1 MIREAVSGIFTFGK
15 EVFITHRQNYLR
27 AFPGYHAFPGGK
39 VDKEDS
45 LEGNQDEQKLFSE
58 DVLLKKF
65 PLRFMRALNREM
77 KEELGID
84 ILKLIKNNLV
94 NDIHEIGIGIT
105 PAFNPYRYDTH
116 FYIIDL
122 AEKVS
127 FDVAKDEAQ
136 DAYWSTPSEILEN
149 YKKAQVM
156 AVPPIIVILEALSS
170 DIKRRDYVELSL
182 DYDPELEIPMIES
195 VYGIKQFIPLS
206 NTIPPANRTNSFLI
220 GDKGEAFLIDPSP
233 KNKGEKE
240 KFLKSLE
247 NHEVNGVFLTHHHKD
262 HHEFAPDFALHFGVP
277 LLCSKD
283 TYQRIRKNW
292 GENYF
297 KGIEVKVVG
306 EGDLLTHSL
315 GKKVNLYHVPGHDEG
330 QLALANESLDW
341 FIAGDLIQG
350 IGTVVVGGPEGNMK
364 KYMNSLDRV
373 IKLGPRFI
381 FPSHGIGLGGT
392 FKIEETLKHRF
403 MRENQIRGFLKE
415 GKTKE
420 EILKLIYHDISPHL
434 LPLAMKN
441 IHSHLE
447 KIEEDENE

>member
-1 MIREAVSGIFTFGK
+1 MIREAVSGIFIFEN

-45 LEGNQDEQKLFSE
+45 FEVSQDEQKLFSN
-58 DVLLKKF
+58 DPLLKKF

-84 ILKLIKNNLV
+84 ILRLIKSKKI

-116 FYIIDL
+116 FYIVDL
-122 AEKVS
+122 SEKIS

-136 DAYWSTPSEILEN
+136 DAYWSSPSKILES
-149 YKKAQVM
+149 YRKATVM
-156 AVPPIIVILEALSS
+156 ALPPIIMILEALSL
-170 DIKRRDYVELSL
+170 DIKRRDCVELSL
-182 DYDPELEIPMIES
+182 KYNPDSEIPMIES
-195 VYGIKQFIPLS
+195 VYGVKQFIPLS

-233 KNKGEKE
+233 KNVDEKN
-240 KFLKSLE
+240 KFFQSLE
-247 NHEVNGVFLTHHHKD
+247 GHEVNGVFLTHHHKD

-277 LLCSKD
+277 LLCSND
-283 TYQRIRKNW
+283 TFQRIKNIW

-297 KGIEVKVVG
+297 NGVEVKIVG

-350 IGTVVVGGPEGNMK
+350 VGTVVVGGPEGNMK

-373 IKLGPRFI
+373 IKLDPRFI

-392 FKIEETLKHRF
+392 FKIEETLNHRF
-403 MRENQIRGFLKE
+403 MRENQIKGFLKE
-415 GKTKE
+415 GKSKE
-420 EILKLIYHDISPHL
+420 EILKLIYSDISPHL

-441 IHSHLE
+441 IHSHLK

>member
-1 MIREAVSGIFTFGK
+1 MIREAVSGIFIFGS

-45 LEGNQDEQKLFSE
+45 LEGNEDDQRLFSE
-58 DVLLKKF
+58 DPLLRKF
-65 PLRFMRALNREM
+65 PGRFMRALNREM
-77 KEELGID
+77 KEELGVD
-84 ILKLIKNNLV
+84 ILELVKNKKII
-94 NDIHEIGIGIT
+94 DIHEIGIGIT

-116 FYIIDL
+116 FYIIEL
-122 AEKVS
+122 AEKVLL
-127 FDVAKDEAQ
+127 DAAKDEAQ
-136 DAYWSTPSEILEN
+136 DAYWSSPSDILKS
-149 YKKAQVM
+149 YKKAKVM
-156 AVPPIIVILEALSS
+156 AVPPIIMILEALSS
-170 DIKRRDYVELSL
+170 DIKRRDYIELSL
-182 DYDPELEIPMIES
+182 KYNPDSEIPMIES
-195 VYGIKQFIPLS
+195 VYGVKQFIPMS
-206 NTIPPANRTNSFLI
+206 NTIPPADRTNSFLI
-220 GDKGEAFLIDPSP
+220 GDKGESFLVDPSP
-233 KNKGEKE
+233 KNKDEKE
-240 KFLKSLE
+240 KFFKSLE

-277 LLCSKD
+277 LLCSED
-283 TYQRIRKNW
+283 TFQRIKNIW

-297 KGIEVKVVG
+297 RGIEVKVVG
-306 EGDLLTHSL
+306 EGDQLTHSL
-315 GKKVNLYHVPGHDEG
+315 GKKVILYHVPGHDEG

-350 IGTVVVGGPEGNMK
+350 VGTVVVGGPEGNMK

-373 IKLGPRFI
+373 IQLAPRFI

-403 MRENQIRGFLKE
+403 MRENQIKRFLGE
-415 GKTKE
+415 GKSKE
-420 EILKLIYHDISPHL
+420 EILELIYHDISPHL

-441 IHSHLE
+441 IHSHLK

>member
-136 DAYWSTPSEILEN
+136 DAYWSTPSKILEN

-182 DYDPELEIPMIES
+182 NYDPDLEIPMIES

-240 KFLKSLE
+240 KFLNSWE
-247 NHEVNGVFLTHHHKD
+247 NK
-262 HHEFAPDFALHFGVP
+262 
-277 LLCSKD
+277 
-283 TYQRIRKNW
+283 
-292 GENYF
+292 
-297 KGIEVKVVG
+297 
-306 EGDLLTHSL
+306 
-315 GKKVNLYHVPGHDEG
+315 
-330 QLALANESLDW
+330 
-341 FIAGDLIQG
+341 
-350 IGTVVVGGPEGNMK
+350 
-364 KYMNSLDRV
+364 
-373 IKLGPRFI
+373 
-381 FPSHGIGLGGT
+381 
-392 FKIEETLKHRF
+392 
-403 MRENQIRGFLKE
+403 
-415 GKTKE
+415 
-420 EILKLIYHDISPHL
+420 
-434 LPLAMKN
+434 
-441 IHSHLE
+441 
-447 KIEEDENE
+447 